1 MLLDYNHRDKLN
13 RIIRGDDIVIWSN
26 GKYNQPI
33 MIARVVG
40 VTKQKVRIHVLS
52 NGKTTL
58 SYPRNLVVITQQV
71 NANLEGNV
79 GANMDLEETR

>member
-33 MIARVVG
+33 TVARVVG
-40 VTKQKVRIHVLS
+40 VTKQKVRIHVLIS
-52 NGKTTL
+52 GKTTL
-58 SYPRNLVVITQQV
+58 SYPCNLVVITQQV